1 MPERGRFD
9 LNHSGFGEGLA
20 KNLALLHE
28 FGTRDTSRIRGDGL
42 LGVLDNGIV
51 NAEELF
57 IESPEHR
64 GTVFDPFAQASTT
77 PPCRCKVDLVTSE
90 RYSRAMPSPTDAEI
104 FTRWAD
110 TEAPLLP
117 ILHAFHDRD
126 GFLREEAIH
135 AISEALR
142 TPIADLYGTV
152 TFYHHFSQH
161 APGQSA
167 PRVCTGPIC
176 KLKGADALLDSM
188 RAEGATPM
196 ACSGRC
202 DDPVPVLKGRQTLVA
217 CDGQMMPWH
226 SPVPAPNPGGL
237 EECVFASI
245 RQPDRATYDGY
256 RRTGGYLGLEKA
268 LATDPAA
275 VRQTVSDSE
284 LAGRGG
290 AGFPTGRKWDAV
302 AEDPREPKT
311 IVCNA
316 DEGEPGCF
324 KDRTLMDLDP
334 HAVIEGMAIAA
345 HATGAT
351 RGFIYLR
358 YEYPETEQIL
368 ERALEEARASDLLG
382 SQTGFDL
389 WVRRGGG
396 AYICGEETS
405 LLNSLEGKHPFP
417 RNRPPFPVTHG
428 YEDLPTVVNN
438 VETLA
443 SVPPILSNGADWY
456 RHLGT
461 GKHAGTK
468 VISLSGDV
476 RRPGNYEVP
485 LGLPLS
491 ELLHEWA
498 GGVPDER
505 VIQAVTMAGLSGG
518 FLAREGLDVT
528 LDEPSIRAQGSF
540 LGAGGIM
547 VLDDSRDMVAVA
559 HSAMEFFAHESCGK
573 CFPCRIG
580 TARLTERL
588 DSGGPSSVES
598 WREEVDDI
606 GSTMKATSACG
617 LGMAAPLIT
626 ESLARWFPDQVETH
640 VNSTNS

>member
-1 MPERGRFD
+1 
-9 LNHSGFGEGLA
+9 
-20 KNLALLHE
+20 
-28 FGTRDTSRIRGDGL
+28 
-42 LGVLDNGIV
+42 
-51 NAEELF
+51 
-57 IESPEHR
+57 
-64 GTVFDPFAQASTT
+64 
-77 PPCRCKVDLVTSE
+77 
-90 RYSRAMPSPTDAEI
+90 MPSPTAAEI

-176 KLKGADALLDSM
+176 KLKGADTLLDSM

-245 RQPDRATYDGY
+245 REPGRSTLEGY
-256 RRTGGYLGLEKA
+256 RKSRGYEALEKA
-268 LATDPAA
+268 VSQLSTAELVAEI
-275 VRQTVSDSE
+275 SDSG

-290 AGFPTGRKWDAV
+290 AGFPTGQKWKAV
-302 AEDPREPKT
+302 AEAAGNPRT

-324 KDRTLMDLDP
+324 KDRAIMDHDP
-334 HAVIEGMAIAA
+334 HAVIEGMALAA
-345 HATGAT
+345 RATGAT

-358 YEYPETEQIL
+358 YEYPETFSIL
-368 ERALEEARASDLLG
+368 ERAIAEAEEGGFLG
-382 SQTGFDL
+382 DNILGVDGFDFRIYL
-389 WVRRGGG
+389 RRGAG
-396 AYICGEETS
+396 AYICGEEGS

-417 RNRPPFPVTHG
+417 RNRPPYPVTHG
-428 YEDLPTVVNN
+428 FEDLPTVVNN
-438 VETLA
+438 VETLVSA
-443 SVPPILSNGADWY
+443 PPIVLRGADWY
-456 RHLGT
+456 QALGE
-461 GKHAGTK
+461 GDLAGTK
-468 VISLSGDV
+468 VISLSGDIA
-476 RRPGNYEVP
+476 RPGNYEVP
-485 LGLPLS
+485 MGLPLS
-491 ELLHEWA
+491 TLLYDWA
-498 GGVPDER
+498 GGPVREHE
-505 VIQAVTMAGLSGG
+505 VQAVTMAGLSGG
-518 FLAREGLDVT
+518 FLAGDDLDIT
-528 LDEPSIRAQGSF
+528 LDEPCIRSRGSF
-540 LGAGGIM
+540 LGAGGII
-547 VLDDSRDMVAVA
+547 VFDRGRDMVAA
-559 HSAMEFFAHESCGK
+559 AENAMGFFAEEACGK

-580 TARLTERL
+580 TKRLTERL
-588 DSGGPSSVES
+588 GGKSGP
-598 WREEVDDI
+598 REMVQWEAEVRAI
-606 GSTMKATSACG
+606 GKVRKGTSACG

-626 ESLARWFPDQVETH
+626 DSMLKYFPEDVGRTL
-640 VNSTNS
+640 